1 MGVTAIIGL
10 QWGDEGK
17 GKVVDVVCE
26 RADVVVRCQGGANAG
41 HTVVANGRKFI
52 LHLVPA
58 GILRE
63 NVTCVVGSGVAV
75 DLEALA
81 AELDQLAEA
90 GVKTSGR
97 LVISRRAHLVLPLHK
112 QADRAEEASR
122 GGRKIGTTL
131 RGIGPCYSHKYARLG
146 IRVGDLLSPQV
157 LDQRLSALRQ
167 ALGAGPAGSP
177 GPDLD
182 QTYQYCQAY
191 LPMVREMSGDTVSL
205 VLDALGRNKRI
216 VLEGAQG
223 FLLDIDYG
231 TYPYVTSSN
240 TGVHGLVSG
249 SGLPPSSIGRVLG
262 VMKAYVTRV
271 GEGPLPTEMEEP
283 YQSAVREKGHEFGA
297 TTGRPRR
304 CGWLD
309 MVALDYAC
317 RANGVTSLAVTKLDT
332 LAGLG
337 ALKVCEGYQSSG
349 RAVPAFPSEV
359 DLLAKC
365 VPAYVTAETWDALG
379 SPRRLDDLAPGA
391 RRYLD
396 RIAALTRCRL
406 GMLSVGPGRD
416 DVLRLED

>member
-41 HTVVANGRKFI
+41 HTVVVNGRKFV
-52 LHLVPA
+52 LHLLPA

-63 NVTCVVGSGVAV
+63 NVTCFIGNGVAV
-75 DLEALA
+75 DLEV
-81 AELDQLAEA
+81 LAEEIRELEGA
-90 GVKTSGR
+90 GIKTSNR
-97 LVISRRAHLVLPLHK
+97 LVVSRRAHLVLPLHR

-146 IRVGDLLSPQV
+146 IRVGDLLSPSV
-157 LDQRLSALRQ
+157 LDERLNALRHAQ
-167 ALGAGPAGSP
+167 RTGPLESAA
-177 GPDLD
+177 PDID
-182 QTYQYCQAY
+182 ETVEYCRAH
-191 LPMVREMSGDTVSL
+191 LPMVREISGDTVSML
-205 VLDALGRNKRI
+205 MSTLAENRRI

-240 TGVHGLVSG
+240 TGIHGLVSG
-249 SGLPPSSIGRVLG
+249 SGLPPSSIAKVLG
-262 VMKAYVTRV
+262 VLKAYVTRV

-283 YQSAVREKGHEFGA
+283 YQTTVRERGAEFGA

-317 RANGVTSLAVTKLDT
+317 RLNGVTSVAVTKLDT
-332 LAGLG
+332 LSGLG
-337 ALKVCEGYQSSG
+337 TLKVCVGYEYSG
-349 RAVPAFPSEV
+349 VPVSAFPSEV
-359 DLLAKC
+359 DLLARC
-365 VPAYVTAETWDALG
+365 VPRYATEETWGRLG
-379 SPRRLDDLAPGA
+379 NAKSLDDLPPSA
-391 RRYLD
+391 RRYVD
-396 RIAALTRCRL
+396 KIADAARCEL
-406 GMLSVGPGRD
+406 GMISVGPGRD
-416 DVLRLED
+416 DVIGLED